1 VGSLE
6 VMDVARRKSSFPFRS
21 ERIGGLGAAPPR
33 RGYTPSPQELTLS
46 QLQSAIYLRDRHDE
60 IDD

>member
-1 VGSLE
+1 VREDKEEKKPKKDKFDEDS
-6 VMDVARRKSSFPFRS
+6 
-21 ERIGGLGAAPPR
+21 R